1 MKITVDTS
9 ALVNY
14 LKDIEDNINK
24 YDFILPS
31 TVVEELDNL
40 NKSDNFD
47 KSYKARKA
55 LRFIEKNIDRFEYII
70 CDDSLISLPN
80 HCERNKND
88 NIILSVAKNT
98 NSSLFCRDRNLKL
111 KAKVLGVEICDFH
124 KDIEKYY
131 GYKIVKM
138 SDKEVADF
146 YEGKFDYKELN
157 LFENQYLI
165 IENNERYIDK
175 YKMKDGNLEKIKV
188 KRKIKVS
195 NLGDLKPRDVFQ
207 EIALDSLYEDNF
219 TLLTGHAGTA
229 KSLLSLTYAMNQIE
243 EGKRGKLIIFTNP
256 IKARGTSNLGF
267 YSGNRTEKL
276 MQNSIG
282 SMLSSKFGG
291 STFGIN
297 TLIDNETIQIYSMS
311 DIRGMEISSNDI
323 LYITESQNMTLDTAK
338 LCLQR
343 VKDGSKIIL
352 EGDIDTQLDSAIF
365 ENGNNGILNI
375 MNTFK
380 GESCF
385 SYVELQNIY
394 RSEIARIADK
404 M

>member
-1 MKITVDTS
+1 MKITLDTS
-9 ALVNY
+9 ALINY
-14 LKDIEDNINK
+14 LKDIEDNM
-24 YDFILPS
+24 DEHVFILPS
-31 TVVEELDNL
+31 IVVEELDNL

-47 KSYKARKA
+47 KAYKARCA
-55 LRFIEKNIDRFEYII
+55 LRFIEENIDNLEYVV
-70 CDDSLISLPN
+70 CDNALVELPKN
-80 HCERNKND
+80 WETHKND
-88 NIILSVAKNT
+88 NIILSVAKKT
-98 NSSLFCRDRNLKL
+98 DSALFCRDRDLKI
-111 KAKVLGVEICDFH
+111 KARVLGVNVCDFH
-124 KDIEKYY
+124 KDVEKYY
-131 GYKIVKM
+131 GYKIINM
-138 SDKEVADF
+138 SDREVANF
-146 YEGKFDYKELN
+146 YENKFDYKKLN
-157 LFENQYLI
+157 LLENQYLV
-165 IENNERYIDK
+165 IENDGRYIDK
-175 YKMKDGNLEKIKV
+175 YKMKNGNLVKPKV
-188 KRKIKVS
+188 KRKIKGS
-195 NLGDLKPRDVFQ
+195 NLDDLKPRDVFQ
-207 EIALDSLYEDNF
+207 EIALDSLYEDDF

-229 KSLLSLTYAMNQIE
+229 KSLLSITYAMNQIE
-243 EGKRGKLIIFTNP
+243 EGKRAKLIIFTNP

-311 DIRGMEISSNDI
+311 DIRGMETSPNDI
-323 LYITESQNMTLDTAK
+323 LYITEAQNMTVDIAK

-343 VKDGSKIIL
+343 VKDGSKVIL

-375 MNTFK
+375 INTFK

-385 SYVELQNIY
+385 SYVELKNIY
-394 RSEIARIADK
+394 RSNIAMIADK